1 MEPTSAP
8 ENPPAAVSSKPS
20 EEAARAAETAAAE
33 AAETKASVEIF
44 ELCAAIL
51 LGLGATMGSIAGY
64 QGGLWGGKSVESF
77 GQSAR
82 MTTKSAD
89 AGTFAD
95 SKIASDDVVKMQVM
109 QLVARAKRQPK
120 GDERDLLMHEVSELY
135 IREYSDE
142 AYDALD
148 LPMKPRNKYDKDGEL
163 TDLPEDVIFAAEKQ
177 DFHKDYYGWMYE
189 EKSKHAKKA
198 DELFAEG
205 QSFGTVG
212 DQFALN
218 GVYYTMSLF
227 FAGLGLVFKSRVR
240 WGFFSVGVVIFLG
253 AVIYMCRLE
262 WA

>member
-1 MEPTSAP
+1 MESSSAS
-8 ENPPAAVSSKPS
+8 EKESTAEVSSKPS
-20 EEAARAAETAAAE
+20 TEEVAAASAVAEKE
-33 AAETKASVEIF
+33 AKGGAELF

-64 QGGLWGGKSVESF
+64 QGGLWGGKSLESF
-77 GQSAR
+77 GQSSR

-95 SKIASDDVVKMQVM
+95 SKIASDALVKLETM
-109 QLVARAKRQPK
+109 QLVSRAKSLPK
-120 GDERDLLMHEVSELY
+120 GEEKDLLLRQVSELY

-142 AYDALD
+142 AYDALN
-148 LPMKPRNKYDKDGEL
+148 LPLKPRKKYDDEGEL
-163 TDLPEDVIFAAEKQ
+163 TDLPEEVIFEAAKQ

-189 EKSKHAKKA
+189 EKGKHAAKA
-198 DELFAEG
+198 EELFSEG
-205 QSFGTVG
+205 QRFGTVG

-240 WGFFSVGVVIFLG
+240 WGFFSLG
-253 AVIYMCRLE
+253 AAIFMGALIYMCRLE
-262 WA
+262 WT